1 MALGSMLSA
10 VLVGQV
16 DLNVPQPIPDIVRR
30 VLGLDRG
37 EPNISY
43 LYRLDAFDL
52 IVIGTYFGILAILS
66 IYGFYRF
73 RLVYLFLRYRHR
85 KPQPVRRFSDAELPM
100 VTVQL
105 PLFNEMYV
113 VERLLKAVTSLDYP
127 RDRLEIQVLDDS
139 TDETATIARR
149 EVEKYQ
155 REGFAISY
163 LHRDDRRGFKAGALA
178 EGLARA
184 RGDFILIFDA
194 DFIPRPES
202 LRTMIHYFTD
212 PRVGMV
218 QMRWSYINS
227 GYNLLTRIQQIMLD
241 GHLVVEQTAR
251 SRSGAL
257 FNFNGTAGMWR
268 RQALEWSG
276 GWHMDTLA
284 EDTDLSY
291 RAQLLGWKGI
301 YLLDEDVPSE
311 LPVDI
316 NSFKV
321 QQHRW
326 AKGVFQVGL
335 KMIPRIFRSD
345 LPRMTKLELFFR
357 FTNNANAPLVI
368 LLSLLHYP
376 VLLARFNQGWFQLLL
391 LDVPVLLFAT
401 VSVMVYYGTAL
412 WHLYPDW
419 KRQLKYL
426 PLVMAVGIG
435 LALNNALAVV
445 EAMLGVRSAFART
458 PKFRIESRRDEW
470 RNKKY
475 IFGHDLMPLVE
486 LMLAVYFV
494 FVVSYAVHIRIYG
507 TIPFLLLFLIGYGMT
522 GLISVAHGR
531 AAMRTR

>member
-1 MALGSMLSA
+1 MALCL
-10 VLVGQV
+10 VLVALVVGQP
-16 DLNVPQPIPDIVRR
+16 DAGIPEPIPEIVRR

-43 LYRLDAFDL
+43 LYRLDVFDL
-52 IVIGTYFGILAILS
+52 IVIGSYFGILAILS

-73 RLVYLFLRYRHR
+73 RLVYTFIRYRHR
-85 KPQPVRRFSDAELPM
+85 RPEPLGYFSEGELPA

-113 VERLLKAVTSLDYP
+113 VERLLKAVTALDYP

-139 TDETATIARR
+139 TDETAIIARR
-149 EVEKYQ
+149 EVEMYRRQ
-155 REGFAISY
+155 GFTIEY
-163 LHRDDRRGFKAGALA
+163 LHREDRRGFKAGALA

-194 DFIPRPES
+194 DFIPRPDCV
-202 LRTMIHYFTD
+202 RKMIHFFTD
-212 PRVGMV
+212 PQVGMV
-218 QMRWSYINS
+218 QMRWSYINA
-227 GYNLLTRIQQIMLD
+227 GYNLLTRIEQIMLD
-241 GHLVVEQTAR
+241 GHFVVEQTAR

-268 RQALEWSG
+268 REALEWSG
-276 GWHMDTLA
+276 GWHTDTLA

-291 RAQLLGWKGI
+291 RAQLLGWTCI

-316 NSFKV
+316 NSFKI
-321 QQHRW
+321 QQRRW

-335 KMIPRIFRSD
+335 KLIPRILRSD
-345 LPRMTKLELFFR
+345 LPLMTKIELFFR

-376 VLLARFNQGWFQLLL
+376 VLIARFNQGWFQLLL
-391 LDVPVLLFAT
+391 LDVPILLFAT
-401 VSVMVYYGTAL
+401 VSVMVYYGAAL
-412 WHLYPDW
+412 WYLYPDW
-419 KRQLKYL
+419 KRHLIYL

-435 LALNNALAVV
+435 LALNNALAVG
-445 EAMLGVRSAFART
+445 EAIVGGRSVFART
-458 PKFRIESRRDEW
+458 PKFCIESRQDQW

-475 IFGHDLMPLVE
+475 LFGHDVVPLFE
-486 LMLAVYFV
+486 LLLAGYFV
-494 FVVSYAVHIRIYG
+494 FVVASAVRMQIYG
-507 TIPFLLLFLIGYGMT
+507 TIPFLLLFLLGYGVT
-522 GLISVAHGR
+522 GIASVVHGR
-531 AAMRTR
+531 RAVRVG